1 MNAGD
6 PRVARSLDAL
16 YALLPAIHQSRDA
29 QPDGSPGPLRMLL
42 SVIAEQVAT
51 VSDELDRLY
60 DNAFIET
67 CEDWVVPYIGDLVGH
82 RPLADVPNA
91 VPSPRVDV
99 ANTLGYRRRKGTVT
113 VLERLARDVTG
124 WPSMSVE
131 FFRALATTEHL
142 AHVRRAPTFTVSVR
156 DALAAAAAGGGPFDP
171 NAHLAEVRSIRSG
184 RGRYGI
190 PNVGIFAW
198 RLDAKAVD
206 KGEAF
211 QVLPG
216 RFTFDPVGRDVP
228 LLTRPLLLADE
239 YTPATAQ
246 NLPLPIGRRQAN
258 DELTALN
265 AALLA
270 AGTDAAKKKAAR
282 DDLRLLASFTV
293 YDAAAAPIPPEKLQI
308 ADLSMW
314 DTHRPAITAPVVAS
328 VDPVLGRVDLGTL
341 AGTPR
346 ILVDYASGFAGP
358 YGAAPYARS
367 TVLKPARAIVRGG
380 PKSAPSE
387 TLQNAIAPALA
398 NGTTTPAG
406 ELYAIVE
413 YEASITEA
421 AAQTTISLIGGQHL
435 TVRAASGQRA
445 TIGGPLHVNVAP
457 GTSASASLQLEG
469 LLLNGGV
476 TVAGTGTLQLA
487 VRSCTV
493 RPPLAGGTAIAW
505 NGPAGRLLLDRS
517 VTGAATVTAPDPVR
531 VHVTV
536 TDSLVGGRGAVALAA
551 PALDAAR
558 ATFLGALN
566 VHEIGTLENAIVT
579 GLVTAARTQSGCCRY
594 SYLPRGSHAPH
605 RFRCQPEDAARAA
618 SDAAAACDPALT
630 TAALAAIADLTAARC
645 VPVFDA
651 LRDDD
656 PAYGR
661 LSVWCPPEI
670 RTGAEDG
677 GEMGVFHDL
686 YEPQREANLRAR
698 LAEYLGLGL
707 EAGIFY
713 VS

>member
-1 MNAGD
+1 VSVSEQ
-6 PRVARSLDAL
+6 RVEQSLDAL
-16 YALLPAIHQSRDA
+16 YALLPAVHRSRDA
-29 QPDGSPGPLRMLL
+29 QPDGSPGPLRALL
-42 SVIAEQVAT
+42 RVVAEQVAA

-99 ANTLGYRRRKGTVT
+99 ANTLSYRRRKGTVT

-124 WPSMSVE
+124 WQSVSVE
-131 FFRALATTEHL
+131 FFRTLATAEHL
-142 AHVRRAPTFTVSVR
+142 AHVRRAPTFTVDLRNVPGAS
-156 DALAAAAAGGGPFDP
+156 AAGGPFDP
-171 NAHLAEVRSIRSG
+171 NAHLPEVRSIASD

-198 RLDAKAVD
+198 RLDAKPVHH
-206 KGEAF
+206 GEAF

-216 RFTFDPVGRDVP
+216 RFTFDPLGRDMP
-228 LLTRPLLLADE
+228 LVRAPRPLADD
-239 YTPATAQ
+239 YAPAQAE
-246 NLPLPIGRRQAN
+246 NLPLAIGRRALY
-258 DELTALN
+258 DELAAFN

-270 AGTDAAKKKAAR
+270 AGTDAAQQKTAR
-282 DDLRLLASFTV
+282 DALRLLASFAV
-293 YDAAAAPIPPEKLQI
+293 YDTTATAIPPEKLQI
-308 ADLSMW
+308 ADLSLW

-328 VDPVLGRVDLGTL
+328 VDPVLGRFDLGGGVA
-341 AGTPR
+341 AGAR
-346 ILVDYASGFAGP
+346 VLVDYAGAFPGP

-367 TVLKPARAIVRGG
+367 SVVDPAGAIVRSG
-380 PKSAPSE
+380 PASTPSS
-387 TLQNAIAPALA
+387 TLQNAVAPALA
-398 NGTTTPAG
+398 NGIKTRAG
-406 ELYAIVE
+406 ELYAILE
-413 YEASITEA
+413 YGASITETA
-421 AAQTTISLIGGQHL
+421 ASTTIPLTAGQHL
-435 TVRAASGQRA
+435 TVRAASGERA
-445 TIGGPLHVNVAP
+445 TLTGPLQITVAP
-457 GTSASASLQLEG
+457 GPAATASLQLEG
-469 LLLNGGV
+469 LLLDGGITV
-476 TVAGTGTLQLA
+476 TGTGTLQLA
-487 VRSCTV
+487 LRSCTV
-493 RPPLAGGTAIAW
+493 RAPIAAGGSIVW
-505 NGPAGRLLLDRS
+505 NGPAGS
-517 VTGAATVTAPDPVR
+517 VTLDHSFTGPVWITAPDPVR

-536 TDSLVGGRGAVALAA
+536 SDALVDGRGGTALTAQT
-551 PALDAAR
+551 LDAYR
-558 ATFLGALN
+558 ATLLGPVN
-566 VHEIGTLENAIVT
+566 VHEIGMLENCIVT
-579 GLVTAARTQSGCCRY
+579 GLLTSARTQTGCCRY

-618 SDAAAACDPALT
+618 SDAAALCDPSFSAT
-630 TAALAAIADLTAARC
+630 ALAAIADLAAARC

-661 LSVWCPPEI
+661 LSIWCPPEI
-670 RTGAEDG
+670 RTGAEDAS
-677 GEMGVFHDL
+677 EMGIFHDL